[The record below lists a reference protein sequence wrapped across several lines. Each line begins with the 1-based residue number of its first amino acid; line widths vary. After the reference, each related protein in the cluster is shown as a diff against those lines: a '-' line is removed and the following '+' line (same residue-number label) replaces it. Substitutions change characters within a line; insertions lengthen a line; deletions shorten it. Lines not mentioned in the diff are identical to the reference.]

1 MSGGGFTIPETPEQ
15 FEAELEM
22 YAELDEL
29 ARHYFRS
36 VKPAKSLG
44 GEFEHLE
51 KLFSPDRLNIDEGFV
66 VDLAAS
72 DGVCGSC
79 TLKFFRDRKWPGL
92 AIEMNAELFA
102 KLAFVYAKFPWARL
116 ARGRVTPYNVGP
128 MLNAFDVPKDFTLL
142 NLDIDSYDL
151 RVLESILDAGFK
163 PKVISM
169 EINEKIPPPIYFS
182 VDYSD
187 DHYWQGDHFYGCSL
201 SAAAEVVKPRG
212 YVLESVQC
220 NNAIFVESGTAMGK
234 IEDVGVEKAY
244 REGYADIPDR
254 KALFEWNGNVDCLL
268 TMGRDESVEFIH
280 DLFSKYAGSYT
291 VR

>member
-1 MSGGGFTIPETPEQ
+1 MMSVPETPEQ

-36 VKPAKSLG
+36 VKPAESLG

-51 KLFSPDRLNIDEGFV
+51 KLFSPDRLNIDGGFA
-66 VDLAAS
+66 VDMAAS

-79 TLKFFRDRKWPGL
+79 TLRFFGDRKWPGL

-102 KLAFVYAKFPWARL
+102 KLAFVYAKFPWVRL
-116 ARGRVTPYNVGP
+116 ARGRVTPGNVGP
-128 MLNAFDVPKDFTLL
+128 MLNAFDVPKDFALL

-163 PKVISM
+163 PKLVSM
-169 EINEKIPPPIYFS
+169 EVNEKIPPPVYFS

-201 SAAAEVVKPRG
+201 SAASELMKPRG
-212 YVLESVQC
+212 YVLESLQC
-220 NNAIFVESGTAMGK
+220 NNAFFVESDAASRAGIRDREVA
-234 IEDVGVEKAY
+234 EAY
-244 REGYADIPDR
+244 RDGYANIPDR
-254 KALFEWNGNVDCLL
+254 KALFEWNADVDCLL
-268 TMGRDESVEFIH
+268 TMKRDESVEFIRNY
-280 DLFSKYAGSYT
+280 FSKYTGMFT
-291 VR
+291 LR